1 MEGYSRINRSG
12 VVFSRVDREDVRGPQ
27 HIREHT
33 LLYVSSGSVEIA
45 FGKDR
50 TVAEAGDCLFLRK
63 DFRVVVDAWSPVD
76 GAPFRSIALFFCRKF
91 LLSYFRT
98 LSRDNLPLD
107 AEPPSNPVLKIPAGP
122 ELESLFL
129 SLTPYLD
136 SAEALPQEVAWMKRI
151 EGLRCVL
158 AASRNFYASL
168 FDFTQPWKI
177 DLLSFMEENYMYDLS
192 IPDLARYTGRSLS
205 SFKRDFKKVS
215 ELTPEKWLVNRRLE
229 EARRILSESGC
240 KVGEAMVESGFKDPA
255 FFSRAFKKKFG
266 FSPKATPRPV
276 QDRPR

>member
-1 MEGYSRINRSG
+1 MEGYSRINQSG
-12 VVFSRVDREDVRGPQ
+12 VVFSRVDKEDVRGPQ
-27 HIREHT
+27 HIRDHT
-33 LLYVSSGSVEIA
+33 LLYISSGKVEIL
-45 FGKDR
+45 FGDER
-50 TVAEAGDCLFLRK
+50 TVAEAGDCVFLRK
-63 DFRVVVDAWSPVD
+63 DFRVIVDAWSPRD

-91 LLSYFRT
+91 LLSYFKT

-107 AEPPSNPVLKIPAGP
+107 AEPSPNPVLKIPAGP

-136 SAEALPQEVAWMKRI
+136 SPDTLPQEVAWMKRL

-158 AASRNFYASL
+158 AADRHFYASL

-177 DLLSFMEENYMYDLS
+177 DLLSFMEENYLYDLS

-215 ELTPEKWLVNRRLE
+215 ELTPEKWLVNRRLD
-229 EARRILSESGC
+229 EAHRLLAEGGC

-255 FFSRAFKKKFG
+255 FFSRAFKTKFG
-266 FSPKATPRPV
+266 YSPKATPRLTQVPH
-276 QDRPR
+276 R